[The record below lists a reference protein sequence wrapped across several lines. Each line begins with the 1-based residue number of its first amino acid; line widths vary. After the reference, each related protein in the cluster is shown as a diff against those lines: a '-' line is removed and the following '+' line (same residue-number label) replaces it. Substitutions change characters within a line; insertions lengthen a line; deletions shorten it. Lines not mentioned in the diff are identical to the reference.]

1 MGSRDSKSLSV
12 TIRCN
17 GVDAIGRMVTGT
29 QDFAAQCALDSGHA
43 ARLAIMIEELVTNLV
58 EHGGIGEHGVIE
70 LALTREGGV
79 IAIALSDTGVA
90 FDLRA
95 SESDDVIPDRG
106 GGAGIDLVRAW
117 ADIVDYQSSDGENR
131 LILKMWLS

>member
-1 MGSRDSKSLSV
+1 
-12 TIRCN
+12 
-17 GVDAIGRMVTGT
+17 MVRGA
-29 QDFAAQCALDSGHA
+29 QDFGERCRLDKGQA

-58 EHGGIGEHGVIE
+58 EHGGIDENGVIE
-70 LALTREGGV
+70 LVLTREDGV

-90 FDLRA
+90 FDLRTV
-95 SESDDVIPDRG
+95 ESDHDIPDRG

-117 ADIVDYQSSDGENR
+117 ADIVDYQSKNGENR

>member
-1 MGSRDSKSLSV
+1 
-12 TIRCN
+12 
-17 GVDAIGRMVTGT
+17 MVSGA
-29 QDFAAQCALDSGHA
+29 QDFGAQCRLDTGHA

-58 EHGGIGEHGVIE
+58 EHGGIGEHGVVE
-70 LALTREGGV
+70 LVLTQEEGV

-95 SESDDVIPDRG
+95 VDSGECIPDRG

-117 ADIVDYQSSDGENR
+117 AEIVDYRSGNGENR

>member
-1 MGSRDSKSLSV
+1 MGSSDSKSPSV

-17 GVDAIGRMVTGT
+17 GVEAIGRMVAGA
-29 QDFAAQCALDSGHA
+29 QDFGEQCRLDSQQA

-58 EHGGIGEHGVIE
+58 EHGGVDEHGIIE
-70 LALTREGGV
+70 LVLTSEDGV

-95 SESDDVIPDRG
+95 VDSDGDIPERG

-117 ADIVDYQSSDGENR
+117 SDIVDYTSGNGENR